1 MGVVGTPAESGFI
14 CGHHFLNLFVLDPSS
29 FICETKRIRFGPPGA
44 ELSFRIPIDSMADFL
59 TGLGIN
65 SGTAAVGILG
75 HSLLLKMLTTVQFRA
90 KLTMD
95 PKTPQVSQDL

>member
-1 MGVVGTPAESGFI
+1 
-14 CGHHFLNLFVLDPSS
+14 
-29 FICETKRIRFGPPGA
+29 
-44 ELSFRIPIDSMADFL
+44 MADFL

>member
-1 MGVVGTPAESGFI
+1 
-14 CGHHFLNLFVLDPSS
+14 
-29 FICETKRIRFGPPGA
+29 
-44 ELSFRIPIDSMADFL
+44 MADFL

-95 PKTPQVSQDL
+95 PKTPQVSQGL

>member
-1 MGVVGTPAESGFI
+1 
-14 CGHHFLNLFVLDPSS
+14 
-29 FICETKRIRFGPPGA
+29 
-44 ELSFRIPIDSMADFL
+44 MADFL

-95 PKTPQVSQDL
+95 PKTPQVSQDFVECGGLKSES

>member
-1 MGVVGTPAESGFI
+1 MIKKTRDPTN
-14 CGHHFLNLFVLDPSS
+14 LNLFGSCSPP
-29 FICETKRIRFGPPGA
+29 EPRAQRFPDY
-44 ELSFRIPIDSMADFL
+44 SIDSMADFL

-95 PKTPQVSQDL
+95 PKTPQVSQGL